1 MAAWLALAASAAGP
15 AAWGADPLTYR
26 VRLEGSIGK
35 DIESTLSASSDLV
48 TLRKTASV
56 GPVGLILRSR
66 GDTVRLKQVLE
77 SFGYYDSAVTATI
90 DGEPLT
96 GADLADQLTALPAG
110 KDASVVVSFTP
121 GPLYHLGKISI
132 DGDLPDAMRGMLK
145 LRTGQPAIA
154 ADVFAA
160 GTQLLT
166 ALQDNGYAFATVDVG
181 SDAELRPDSREL
193 DIPVHVHTGTVA
205 RFGAISVTG
214 LKRTRLSAVLSRL
227 GMHAGD
233 QYSAQA
239 LDRARRNLLAMGV
252 FGSVDA
258 KIATAVDANGAVPV
272 TFRVTER
279 KRHDVVLSAA
289 YSSDLG
295 GSGGVTW
302 TDHNLLGSAEA
313 LVLSAQVI
321 NINGSATNGLGYDTG
336 AKFIVPEFL
345 HPAQTLQVSIDAIKQ
360 SLLAYDQTAKT
371 AGVTLIRN
379 LSTSW
384 SASVGF
390 TATVDSI
397 DQPQELIVPNLNKGS
412 FYYTLFALP
421 LSLRYDS
428 TGLSSPLLDPTHG
441 IRVAVTVSPTQSLGP
456 PDATYVISQVRA
468 SAYLDLSDLS
478 WTAPGRTVIAVRGLY
493 GYAQGANAIDLPPD
507 QRFYAGGSGTIRG
520 YSFQSVGEQFSKFC
534 GKGGAASPVPPGASL
549 EVVSA
554 FSQFCGY
561 PSPAGALPFGS
572 NFSINT
578 PVGGIAVASASV
590 ELRQRVG
597 AHYGFAVFA
606 DGGSISQIARPFSGR
621 YQYGIGTGARYYT
634 PIGAIRFDIAF
645 PIKLP
650 ANEVGSRARGLQVY
664 IGLGQAF

>member
-1 MAAWLALAASAAGP
+1 LVGAWLALAALP

-56 GPVGLILRSR
+56 GPVGLMLRSR

-90 DGEPLT
+90 DGDPLT
-96 GADLADQLTALPAG
+96 SADLADKLTALPAG

-132 DGDLPDAMRGMLK
+132 DGDLPDAMRGMLT

-154 ADVFAA
+154 ADVLGA
-160 GTQLLT
+160 GTRLLT

-181 SDAELRPDSREL
+181 SDAELLPDSHEL
-193 DIPVHVHTGTVA
+193 DVPVHVHTGKVA

-214 LKRTRLSAVLSRL
+214 LQRTRLPAVLSRL
-227 GMHAGD
+227 KLHAGE
-233 QYSAQA
+233 QYSARA
-239 LDRARRNLLAMGV
+239 LDQARRNLLAMGV
-252 FGSVDA
+252 FGSVDVNVA
-258 KIATAVDANGAVPV
+258 KVADANGAVPV
-272 TFRVTER
+272 TFLVTER
-279 KRHDVVLSAA
+279 KRHDVVLNAA

-295 GSGGVTW
+295 GSAGVTW
-302 TDHNLLGSAEA
+302 TDHNLVGSAEE
-313 LVLSAQVI
+313 LVLAASVI
-321 NINGSATNGLGYDTG
+321 NINGSATNGIGYDTS

-345 HPAQTLQVSIDAIKQ
+345 HPAQTLQVSLDAIQQ
-360 SLLAYDQTAKT
+360 SLLAYDQKAET
-371 AGVTLIRN
+371 AGVTLTRN
-379 LSTSW
+379 LSQFW

-397 DQPQELIVPNLNKGS
+397 VQPQELIVPDLNKS
-412 FYYTLFALP
+412 NFFYTLFALP

-441 IRVAVTVSPTQSLGP
+441 IRAALTIAPTQSLGP
-456 PDATYVISQVRA
+456 PDATYVISQFRA
-468 SAYLDLSDLS
+468 SAYLDLHDLS

-493 GYAQGANAIDLPPD
+493 GYAQGADVIDLPPD

-520 YSFQSVGEQFSKFC
+520 YVFQSVGAQFSKFC
-534 GKGGAASPVPPGASL
+534 GSPGGPVPVPPGATL
-549 EVVSA
+549 EVATA
-554 FSQFCGY
+554 FWQFCGA
-561 PSPAGALPFGS
+561 PMPVGAKPFGS
-572 NFSINT
+572 NFSVNT
-578 PVGGIAVASASV
+578 AVGGVAVEAASV

-597 AHYGFAVFA
+597 THWGFAVFA
-606 DGGSISQIARPFSGR
+606 DGGSINQTAHPFSGQ
-621 YQYGIGTGARYYT
+621 YQFGVGTGARYYT

-645 PIKLP
+645 PWTLP
-650 ANEVGSRARGLQVY
+650 PNEIGSRARGLQVY